1 MVQTTFDQSALI
13 RAALMGALFSMRKL
27 NLDQVIFKQV
37 EKINVQLLY
46 TQKECMLQDKLDGL
60 RKYVKVGLSGMN
72 LY

>member
-1 MVQTTFDQSALI
+1 MI
-13 RAALMGALFSMRKL
+13 ALFAMRKL

-72 LY
+72 LYW